1 MNAPSQSPHEQD
13 KNAAATLERFVNE
26 VLANG
31 QVWGLKEKTGDGW
44 AVCDSVEFED
54 TEVFP
59 FWSSEAEAARHCSDE
74 WKIYQP
80 EAIPLEDFLVEWLPG
95 MHEDDS
101 LVGPDWDVELSGD
114 EFEPA
119 EVAALLGGTDS
130 EKH

>member
-1 MNAPSQSPHEQD
+1 MNAPSQSSHEQEKD
-13 KNAAATLERFVNE
+13 TAATLEQFVDT

-44 AVCDSVEFED
+44 AVCDSIEFEE

-59 FWSSEAEAARHCSDE
+59 FWSSEAGAAMHCSDE
-74 WKIYQP
+74 WKIYKP
-80 EAIPLEDFLVEWLPG
+80 AAIPLEDFLIEWLPG

-101 LVGPDWDVELSGD
+101 LVGPDWDVELTGD
-114 EFEPA
+114 EIEPA
-119 EVAALLGGTDS
+119 DMAARLGGIDS